1 MPPKFVL
8 AAVVAAAIAIQVVVF
23 ITGIPDGAAD
33 PSKRLAGVVFKK
45 KSKKLNFFKKMSI
58 FFSKTAILCHVS
70 KFSQQNFFVFSRY
83 ILIGFGEPP
92 IVAGMLQHFFL
103 PIKTQMARG
112 HALFLGRQRRVK

>member
-33 PSKRLAGVVFKK
+33 PSKRLAGVVLKK
-45 KSKKLNFFKKMSI
+45 NQKNFILLKRCQF
-58 FFSKTAILCHVS
+58 FFSKTAILGHLS

-92 IVAGMLQHFFL
+92 IVAAILQHIFL
-103 PIKTQMARG
+103 PIKTQMVRDW
-112 HALFLGRQRRVK
+112 